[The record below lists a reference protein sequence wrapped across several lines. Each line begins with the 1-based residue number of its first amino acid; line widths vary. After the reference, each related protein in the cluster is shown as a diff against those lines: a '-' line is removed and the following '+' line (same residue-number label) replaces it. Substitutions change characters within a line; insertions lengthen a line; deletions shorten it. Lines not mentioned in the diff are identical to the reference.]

1 LRGNYLT
8 HIKSDIQYLY
18 KLQVLDIRDNWIHS
32 VPKSLGELSNLRT
45 FLAGHNLLRTFSGF
59 FYKNRDLVELDLS
72 YNLFTE
78 LPIQH
83 GNIELLRDTNEWEVG
98 IGLLTSLTNLNLSHN
113 IFTEWP
119 KQIERLTILQTFDM
133 SHNRL
138 SAISPLIASNS
149 GDSLTHSLN
158 QSLTH
163 SLTRSLTHLLTNS
176 LTYLLTY
183 SLTYLLTH
191 SYRVN
196 FVGS

>member
-1 LRGNYLT
+1 M
-8 HIKSDIQYLY
+8 
-18 KLQVLDIRDNWIHS
+18 
-32 VPKSLGELSNLRT
+32 
-45 FLAGHNLLRTFSGF
+45 
-59 FYKNRDLVELDLS
+59 S

-119 KQIERLTILQTFDM
+119 KQIERLAILQMFNM

-149 GDSLTHSLN
+149 GDSLTHSIN
-158 QSLTH
+158 QSLTRK
-163 SLTRSLTHLLTNS
+163 LTRSLTHLLT
-176 LTYLLTY
+176 Y
-183 SLTYLLTH
+183 
-191 SYRVN
+191 
-196 FVGS
+196 